1 MRLCERGGDDG
12 ETLSWPWL
20 KKNEMGSDNLQ
31 IPVNKN
37 IDEYKDDFF
46 KGLTLKQ
53 TVTSVVA
60 LVFGA
65 GMFLGLT
72 MLFGISQ
79 TTALYL
85 TFPVVFPIAAIG
97 FLKIDVMTPV
107 TWLKRR
113 RAVRNMPVYF
123 FHPDMQDI
131 KDEKTEIEEMSSF
144 SKRKGNKR
152 NKMNYLI
159 AGGEGD
165 QEWQ

>member
-1 MRLCERGGDDG
+1 
-12 ETLSWPWL
+12 
-20 KKNEMGSDNLQ
+20 MGSDNVQ

-60 LVFGA
+60 LVLGA

-85 TFPVVFPIAAIG
+85 TFPVVFPIAAVG
-97 FLKIDVMTPV
+97 FLKIDGMTPV

-113 RAVRNMPVYF
+113 TAIRDMPVYF
-123 FHPDMQDI
+123 FHPDTQDI
-131 KDEKTEIEEMSSF
+131 KEKKAGIEEMSSH
-144 SKRKGNKR
+144 SKRKGKKANE
-152 NKMNYLI
+152 MNYLI
-159 AGGEGD
+159 GGGEED